1 MELPNPIRYLNS
13 IPKNLQNH
21 ECSFID
27 LQKSVPSAG
36 NGNKNHI
43 HSVGIPDFTKK
54 YFFTLVEIECSDYAV
69 LNEDTRNKNYKKY
82 NGDTHYDLAFC
93 DKSSSSSTNLRPTSP
108 SWKGA
113 GWYRFQAPAG
123 TRMPENPP
131 EFSHYTEGF
140 CGTHYTGWLNGH
152 HPTNLGELV
161 EREVCFKT
169 GGSENCRS
177 SLKRTTKIRHCG
189 SYFVYYLNE
198 VSACSL
204 RYCAE

>member
-1 MELPNPIRYLNS
+1 M
-13 IPKNLQNH
+13 
-21 ECSFID
+21 
-27 LQKSVPSAG
+27 
-36 NGNKNHI
+36 
-43 HSVGIPDFTKK
+43 
-54 YFFTLVEIECSDYAV
+54 
-69 LNEDTRNKNYKKY
+69 NEATRNKDYKKY
-82 NGDTHYDLAFC
+82 NGANSNLTFC
-93 DKSSSSSTNLRPTSP
+93 DRPHSARPMSP

-123 TRMPENPP
+123 TRMPESPP

-189 SYFVYYLNE
+189 SYFVYYLPE
-198 VSACSL
+198 VSGCSV